1 MAMAESGCSYDLIN
15 VSGPLTVETIL
26 RTLQQRFND
35 GHCYVSWPHLKVSRF
50 LRPCSNEFDILASLF
65 IVQTWM
71 GPVLLCVNSFEAPSA
86 VTLSVLRQLV
96 QQLLSGLAEGSDRH
110 RSLALVFSGVCGS
123 GKSFTADQLLLKVFQ
138 TVQKT
143 DWLQDLR
150 KYWQVSSVVLKA
162 LGSAATQSNRD
173 SSRIVRHLQLYMS

>member
-1 MAMAESGCSYDLIN
+1 
-15 VSGPLTVETIL
+15 
-26 RTLQQRFND
+26 
-35 GHCYVSWPHLKVSRF
+35 
-50 LRPCSNEFDILASLF
+50 
-65 IVQTWM
+65 M
-71 GPVLLCVNSFEAPSA
+71 GPALLCVNPFEAPSA

-96 QQLLSGLAEGSDRH
+96 EHLLSGLAEGSDH
-110 RSLALVFSGVCGS
+110 NSNSSRSVALVFSGVCGS
-123 GKSFTADQLLLKVFQ
+123 GKSFTADQLLLKIFQ

-173 SSRIVRHLQLYMS
+173 SSRIVRHLHLDSYLYVS